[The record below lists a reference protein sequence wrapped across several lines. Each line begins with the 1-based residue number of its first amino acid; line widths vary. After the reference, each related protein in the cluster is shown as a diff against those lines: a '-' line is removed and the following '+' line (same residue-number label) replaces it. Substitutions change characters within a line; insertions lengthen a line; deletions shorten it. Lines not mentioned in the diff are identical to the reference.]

1 MLITPFTITN
11 LAHTLAT
18 EDFNER
24 CEVLDSR
31 LKDALTKAIGE
42 EKISQV
48 RMDRIVNRFCEV
60 LENKQ

>member
-24 CEVLDSR
+24 CDVLDS
-31 LKDALTKAIGE
+31 KIKGALETAIGE
-42 EKISQV
+42 EHISQI
-48 RMDRIVNRFCEV
+48 RMQRIVDRFCE
-60 LENKQ
+60 LIENKQ

>member
-24 CEVLDSR
+24 CELLDAR
-31 LKDALTKAIGE
+31 LKDALEKAIGE
-42 EKISQV
+42 ERISQV